1 MFLRAASIISV
12 ADRGGEAPCD
22 SAVLAHDERHLRRRK
37 IGLMRGERLLVD
49 FPEPLA
55 LGQGDLLV
63 LDDGRFV
70 EVVASEQELYDI
82 RARDPRHLAELA
94 WHIGNRHLPAAIEVD
109 RILIERDHVI
119 KAMLE
124 RLGAT
129 VAEVVER
136 FEPARGAYSG
146 HGHHHGHEHG

>member
-1 MFLRAASIISV
+1 MFLRAASIV
-12 ADRGGEAPCD
+12 RAADRGGEAPYD
-22 SAVLAHDERHLRRRK
+22 AAILAHDERHLRRRK
-37 IGLMRGERLLVD
+37 IGLMSGDRLLVD
-49 FPEPLA
+49 LPDPLA
-55 LGQGDLLV
+55 LAQGDLLV

-70 EVVASEQELYDI
+70 EVVASGQELYDI

-109 RILIERDHVI
+109 RILIERDQVI
-119 KAMLE
+119 RAMLE

-129 VAEVVER
+129 VVEVVEP

-146 HGHHHGHEHG
+146 HGRHDHG